1 MSNHTFLLF
10 GYFRKSSHSGNKRF
24 ITLLWALTILIVAT
38 PGVTAIASD
47 ADGKSATPTASVFSA
62 ANPFY
67 DASKLLYQA
76 PPFDK
81 IKDSDYAPAL
91 EEGMRRQRQEIDAIA
106 TNPEPPTFENTIV
119 AMERTGALLTRV
131 SKVFFN
137 LTQSNTDDA
146 MQKIE
151 EDMAPKLS
159 QHRDAIFLDAKLF
172 GRVKAV
178 YDQRAELKLDPESDH
193 LVERY
198 YQLFVRAGA
207 QLSEEDK
214 AKMRTINERLATL
227 ATDFGNNVLA
237 STASGAVV
245 IDDLKQLD
253 GLSDGQ
259 IAGAADAAKQR
270 HLDGKWLL
278 PLMNTTTQPV
288 LTYLKDRAL
297 RERIFKAS
305 TSRSD
310 TDGANDNR
318 ALIAEMAQ
326 LRAERAKLLGYPNF
340 AAYSLE
346 DQMAKTPEA
355 ATDLMTR
362 VAAAAVV
369 NARAEAAKIQAL
381 IDQQAAASNT
391 PSFKL
396 EPWDWDFYAEQVRKA
411 EYDLDESQISQY
423 FELDRVLHDGLF
435 FAAKQLYGLTFKER
449 KDLPVYQPDVRV
461 FEIFD
466 ANGKSI
472 GLIYLDYFARDNK
485 QGGAWMDSFVDQ
497 SDLLHQRPV
506 VYNVCNFPK
515 PAPGQADLMSFDDVT
530 GMFHEFGHAL
540 HGFLSKTRYPL
551 FSGAATPNDFAEFPS
566 QFNENW
572 ALEPKVF
579 ANYARHYKTGAAM
592 PDELVQK
599 IKKSRTFNQ
608 GYATTEYVAAALLD
622 MAWHELPADA
632 PKQDP
637 DTFEAAALQKYGV
650 AVDEVPPR
658 YRSTYFQHIWNGG
671 YPAGYYSYLWTDVIA
686 QDAFAW
692 FTENGGMTRANGQ
705 HFVDTVLSRGGTK
718 DAHQLYL
725 DFRGK
730 EPEIEPYLKK
740 KGLTAIAPQQH

>member
-1 MSNHTFLLF
+1 MSINFLLF
-10 GYFRKSSHSGNKRF
+10 FRYFSKASRPRTGR
-24 ITLLWALTILIVAT
+24 LLELSRVVTILIAAT
-38 PGVTAIASD
+38 FVVTALVSG
-47 ADGKSATPTASVFSA
+47 ADSKSAEQTAPAFNA

-67 DASKLLYQA
+67 EPSKLLYQT
-76 PPFDK
+76 PPFNK

-91 EEGMRRQRQEIDAIA
+91 EEGMRRQRKEMDAIA
-106 TNPEPPTFENTIV
+106 GNAEPPTFENTIV
-119 AMERTGALLTRV
+119 AMERTGLLLTRV
-131 SKVFFN
+131 TKVFFN
-137 LTQSNTDDA
+137 LTQSTTDDD

-151 EDMAPKLS
+151 EEMAPKLS

-172 GRVKAV
+172 ARVKAV
-178 YDQRAELKLDPESDH
+178 YDRRAELKLDPESDH

-207 QLSEEDK
+207 NLSEDDK
-214 AKMRTINERLATL
+214 TKMRAINERLATL
-227 ATDFGNNVLA
+227 ATEFGKHVLA
-237 STASGAVV
+237 STAAGAIV
-245 IDDLKQLD
+245 IDDVKQLD
-253 GLSDGQ
+253 GLTDAQ
-259 IAGAADAAKQR
+259 IAGAADAAKAR

-278 PLMNTTTQPV
+278 PLMNTTTQPA
-288 LTYLKDRAL
+288 LALLKDRAL

-305 TSRSD
+305 INRSD
-310 TDGANDNR
+310 TDGENDNR
-318 ALIAEMAQ
+318 ALISEMAQ
-326 LRAERAKLLGYPNF
+326 LRAQRVKLLGYPNF

-346 DQMAKTPEA
+346 DQMARNPEA

-381 IDQQAAASNT
+381 IDQQAAAANT

-411 EYDLDESQISQY
+411 EYDLDESQVNQY
-423 FELDRVLHDGLF
+423 FELDRVLRDGVF
-435 FAAKQLYGLTFKER
+435 FAANQLYGLTFKER
-449 KDLPVYQPDVRV
+449 KDLPVYHPDVRV

-466 ANGKSI
+466 AKGKSM
-472 GLIYLDYFARDNK
+472 GLVYLDYFARDNK

-497 SDLLHQRPV
+497 TDLLRQRPV
-506 VYNVCNFPK
+506 VVNVCNFPK
-515 PAPGQADLMSFDDVT
+515 PAPGQPDLMSFDDVT
-530 GMFHEFGHAL
+530 TMFHEFGHAL
-540 HGFLSKTRYPL
+540 HGFLSKTNYPL
-551 FSGAATPNDFAEFPS
+551 FSGVATPNDFGEFPS

-579 ANYARHYKTGAAM
+579 SNFAKHYKTGAPM
-592 PDELVQK
+592 PDELVAK
-599 IKKSRTFNQ
+599 IKKSGTFNQ

-632 PKQDP
+632 PRQDP
-637 DTFEAAALQKYGV
+637 DAFETAALKKYGV
-650 AVDEVPPR
+650 AIDEVPPR

-730 EPEIEPYLKK
+730 EPGIEPYLKK
-740 KGLTAIAPQQH
+740 KGLASTPTKQ